1 MTPHVALTPGSRL
14 GAYEVIASIGE
25 GGMGQVFR
33 ARDTKLDRDVAI
45 KALPEAFAHDADR
58 LARFQREARTLAS
71 LNHSNIAAIY
81 GLEESRG
88 MTALV
93 MELVEGDDLAQR
105 ITRGAVP
112 LDEAIPIAKQIAEA
126 LEAAHEQG
134 IIHRDLK
141 PANIKVRPDGTVKVL
156 DFGLAKAMEP
166 AGTIQPSVSR
176 SPTMTSPAMTQAG
189 IILGTAAYMSPE
201 QARGKPVD
209 KRADIWAFGVVLYE
223 MLTGA
228 GLFAGDSIPETLGL
242 IFSREPDLAALP
254 SATPPRVRSLIARCL
269 VKDPRHRLRD
279 IGDARL
285 ELDGVGDSDGRAA
298 AAPARTLWRGLPW
311 GLATAMALLAGW
323 ALWGQSGVDTTARET
338 MHFDIG
344 FPPDVEPLTISTAAF
359 AISQDGKAV
368 AMIGV
373 KDSVRRLFVR
383 RFDSAETIE
392 VPGTIGAQNVE
403 FSPDG
408 ASVALVPGSGSVTT
422 IFLADQQRTVLTPG
436 ADLTSGLAWSPA
448 GIVFVREGA
457 LWVVSAEGGAPR
469 PLTVLDA
476 ARHEVMHSR
485 PIVLPGA
492 HLVLFASLTSIP
504 GAERIEAVSIDGG
517 QRSVVV
523 ERATTPLWSPTG
535 HLLFA
540 RDGAV
545 LAVPIDPDRATVRG
559 AAVPVMRPGAVET
572 VQSGDLGLWM
582 SSTGTLAYL
591 PGGFTSKV
599 VMSVARDG
607 SAAALDLPAGAY
619 ANPRIAPDGRRLLV
633 ESGASVI
640 EALDL
645 ARGTRSRLTSAAF
658 GTLFSTWNS
667 DGSRVVF
674 RRFNLP
680 FWVAPDGSADPVLF
694 PAAAVNDFP
703 SSAGPDPDSVLM
715 VRVRPESSGDVFLM
729 SISGAFEPKPLIV
742 TPTYDGG
749 PQLSPDGRWLMYQ
762 SSATGQA
769 EIYVRRYPALVRQWQ
784 VSEGG
789 GVQARWSRNSREIY
803 YRSEKRIVAVPIDT
817 SGAEPEFGKPTVLF
831 ADDYDFGQGLSIANY
846 DVTPDGRFMML
857 RRGAN
862 GGKLRVVVNWTE
874 ELTRIL
880 AAGGVR

>member
-1 MTPHVALTPGSRL
+1 M
-14 GAYEVIASIGE
+14 YEVIGTLGE

-33 ARDTKLDRDVAI
+33 ARDTRLNREVALKVLPDV
-45 KALPEAFAHDADR
+45 FANDADR
-58 LARFQREARTLAS
+58 LARFTREAQTLAS
-71 LNHSNIAAIY
+71 LNHPHIAHIH
-81 GLEESRG
+81 GLEESGSIR
-88 MTALV
+88 ALV
-93 MELVEGDDLAQR
+93 MELVEGEDLAER
-105 ITRGAVP
+105 ITRGAIP
-112 LDEAIPIAKQIAEA
+112 LDEAWPIARQLTEA

-141 PANIKVRPDGTVKVL
+141 PANIKVRADGTVKVL
-156 DFGLAKAMEP
+156 DFGLAKALNQPLQTSGSEDP
-166 AGTIQPSVSR
+166 AA
-176 SPTMTSPAMTQAG
+176 SPTFTSPGMTQHG
-189 IILGTAAYMSPE
+189 MILGTAAYMSPE
-201 QARGKPVD
+201 QAKGKAVD
-209 KRADIWAFGVVLYE
+209 KRADIWAFGCVLYE

-228 GLFAGDSIPETLGL
+228 RLFAGDSIPETLGL

-285 ELDGVGDSDGRAA
+285 ELDGVGDSGGRDAA
-298 AAPARTLWRGLPW
+298 VPARRLWRVLPW
-311 GLATAMALLAGW
+311 GLALVLALLTGW
-323 ALWGQSGVDTTARET
+323 TLWGRSRAGTTAPAA
-338 MHFDIG
+338 MYFDIG
-344 FPPDVEPLTISTAAF
+344 FPPDVEPLTISASAF
-359 AISQDGKAV
+359 AISPDGKAL

-383 RFDSAETIE
+383 RFGSADTIE
-392 VPGTIGAQNVE
+392 VPGAIGAQNVE

-408 ASVALVPGSGSVTT
+408 ASVVLVPGNGSVTT
-422 IFLADQQRTVLTPG
+422 ISLADQQRTVLTSG
-436 ADLTSGLAWSPA
+436 ADLTNGLAWSSA

-457 LWVVSAEGGAPR
+457 LWVVSADGGAPR

-485 PIVLPGA
+485 PTMLPGA
-492 HLVLFASLTSIP
+492 RLVLFASLTSDA
-504 GAERIEAVSIDGG
+504 GTERIEAVSIDGG

-523 ERATTPLWSPTG
+523 ERATTPVWSPTG

-559 AAVPVMRPGAVET
+559 AAVPIMRPGAVET
-572 VQSGDLGLWM
+572 VQAGDLGLWM

-591 PGGFTSKV
+591 PAGFTSKAL
-599 VMSVARDG
+599 MSVDRNG
-607 SAAALDLPAGAY
+607 SASALNLPWGAY
-619 ANPRIAPDGRRLLV
+619 ANPRIAPDGRRLLI

-645 ARGTRSRLTSAAF
+645 TRGTRSRLTSAAF
-658 GTLFSTWNS
+658 GTLFSTWSS
-667 DGSRVVF
+667 DARRVVF
-674 RRFNLP
+674 RRFSLP
-680 FWVAPDGSADPVLF
+680 FWVAADGSADPVRL
-694 PAAAVNDFP
+694 PAATGNDFP
-703 SSAGPDPDSVLM
+703 SSAGPDPDSVLV
-715 VRVRPESSGDVFLM
+715 VRVRPESSGDVFML

-749 PQLSPDGRWLMYQ
+749 PQLSPDGRWLLYQ
-762 SSATGQA
+762 SSTSGQA
-769 EIYVRRYPALVRQWQ
+769 EIYVRRYPELDRQWQ

-789 GVQARWSRNSREIY
+789 GVQARWSRNSSEIY
-803 YRSEKRIVAVPIDT
+803 YRSERRIVAVPIKA
-817 SGAEPEFGKPTVLF
+817 SSAEPEFGKPTVLF
-831 ADDYDFGQGLSIANY
+831 ADDYDFGQGLTIANY
-846 DVTPDGRFMML
+846 DVTPDGRFIML

-874 ELTRIL
+874 ELKQIL